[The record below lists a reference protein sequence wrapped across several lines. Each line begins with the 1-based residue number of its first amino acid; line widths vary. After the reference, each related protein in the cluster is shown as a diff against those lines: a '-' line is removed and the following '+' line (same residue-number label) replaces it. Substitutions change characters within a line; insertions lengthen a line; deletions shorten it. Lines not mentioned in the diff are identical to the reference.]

1 MPQLTSTGG
10 LAECIFGMAPTPLM
24 FLPSYKVTATTPA
37 GNINDF
43 KPFSNIIPFIMCK
56 SPANPAVLAATAAA
70 FGVLTPMPCTP
81 NISTP
86 WIPMAPTK
94 MIGMMPVV
102 TSASMQICKFG
113 GLIKIKFPGQVTV
126 QVS

>member
-1 MPQLTSTGG
+1 MPQLATTGA
-10 LAECIFGMAPTPLM
+10 LAKCIFGVAPGPLN

-37 GNINDF
+37 GNISDF
-43 KPFSNIIPFIMCK
+43 KPFSNIIPFGMCM
-56 SPANPAVLAATAAA
+56 SPGNPAVLAATIAAL
-70 FGVLTPMPCTP
+70 GVLTPVPCTP

-102 TSASMQICKFG
+102 TSVSMQICKFG
-113 GLIKIKFPGQVTV
+113 GLIKINFPGQVTV